1 MLGNPPKMNKDNLWS
16 SAPWRPLVQL
26 EFLLEIR
33 DLLQR
38 RLPAE
43 QSLDCYAQDSGY
55 TEHDLVYLK
64 GKGIQASLD
73 LEGFLK
79 VDDKTL
85 VISFFLPS
93 PLYYILGDICK
104 LPPAVFITNIVW
116 TPANRKKHNRE
127 PLPERSTGHE
137 AGRESETL
145 RPDDEAYPPYLPLRK
160 AKRSGIIE
168 CSRVV
173 QFLSQYEA
181 IDLEDDPF
189 FSWST
194 DMYVRK

>member
-1 MLGNPPKMNKDNLWS
+1 MMLGNPPKMNKDNLWS

-116 TPANRKKHNRE
+116 TPPIGRNITGNPSPNGPRGMKQGGSRKR
-127 PLPERSTGHE
+127 
-137 AGRESETL
+137 
-145 RPDDEAYPPYLPLRK
+145 
-160 AKRSGIIE
+160 
-168 CSRVV
+168 
-173 QFLSQYEA
+173 
-181 IDLEDDPF
+181 
-189 FSWST
+189 
-194 DMYVRK
+194 